1 MITTSAQVLVFQED
15 QRWLGQQELI
25 FVAKALSTSYSGCYC
40 IISSY
45 PVVQDTSKLPE

>member
-1 MITTSAQVLVFQED
+1 MIATSAQVLEFQED
-15 QRWLGQQELI
+15 QRRLVQQELT
-25 FVAKALSTSYSGCYC
+25 FVAKALFTSYSGCYC